1 MTEDVRYRPA
11 NVGDVDGIQRVAHE
25 AWHAAYDDIIGE
37 DAVESTL
44 DEWYEDDAIEA
55 GVDHEAQD
63 FFVATVDGEVVGYAH
78 VGPHPPR
85 RVHQVYRLYV
95 DPDHWHE
102 GIGRNLVAEVEQALY
117 DRDVTAYEAEVL
129 AGNDRAV
136 AFYEAVGFERVDE
149 QESEFED
156 TTATEYI
163 FQKRL

>member
-11 NVGDVDGIQRVAHE
+11 NAGDVAGVQRVADD
-25 AWHAAYDDIIGE
+25 AWHTAYDDILGA
-37 DAVESTL
+37 DVVETML

-55 GVDHEAQD
+55 GVEHEAQD
-63 FFVATVDGEVVGYAH
+63 FFVAVVDGEVVGYAH
-78 VGPHPPR
+78 AGPHPPR

-95 DPDHWHE
+95 DPDHWRE

-129 AGNDRAV
+129 AGNDRGV

-149 QESEFED
+149 QETDFAG